1 MKGKIRPQQFIM
13 WAGGV
18 ATDALENSKERLA
31 DCGLHFVLGD
41 ADQYVTME
49 NAQKQLSNLKEIKPD
64 ARLWAFNG
72 DHRMDQ
78 PTLNAIID
86 SWG

>member
-1 MKGKIRPQQFIM
+1 
-13 WAGGV
+13 
-18 ATDALENSKERLA
+18 
-31 DCGLHFVLGD
+31 
-41 ADQYVTME
+41 ME